1 MDHSQGFDD
10 QQARTHVPGHGG
22 QCPGT
27 PPTETG
33 PSSPQEPPRGRLAR
47 RLLAGGAA
55 LVLGGGLLV
64 GGRVLAPA
72 DGPTT
77 ASVVVPGTTSGSAP
91 VLEVPAPGGGG
102 AQRWGGWGGTRNGG
116 SGSSSATL
124 EATTASAEQQA
135 GLVIIETTLGYQEAA
150 AAGTGIVLTSDGVVL
165 TNNHVVSGS
174 TEVQVTLGENGETY
188 PARVVGTD
196 ATHDV
201 AVLQL
206 DDASGL
212 TTAAIDQDGSLAIGD
227 AVTAVGNA
235 EGGGEL
241 LAAPG
246 VVSALEETIT
256 TQDEGTT
263 AGRTLDGLIEIDAD
277 VVAGDSGGAVYD
289 ADGEVVGM
297 TTAASSGAAAI
308 TGYAIPVADAL
319 DIAAQILAGDESG
332 TVSIGYPAF
341 LGVQLGTSSST
352 MQVLPGGPGASPQRG
367 TTPAGA
373 TIAGVIDGTPAAGTG
388 LAAGDT
394 ITAVDGT
401 AVGSSDA
408 LSQTLSGYDPGDTV
422 TLTWT
427 SAADGTTQTAD
438 VTLAEGPAA

>member
-10 QQARTHVPGHGG
+10 QQARTHVPGDGG
-22 QCPGT
+22 PGSGT
-27 PPTETG
+27 PLTEPGPT
-33 PSSPQEPPRGRLAR
+33 SPQEPPRGRRAR

-55 LVLGGGLLV
+55 LALAGGLLV
-64 GGRVLAPA
+64 GGSVLGST
-72 DGPTT
+72 DGATT
-77 ASVVVPGTTSGSAP
+77 ASVVGPGTTSRSVP
-91 VLEVPAPGGGG
+91 TFEVPVPGGRG
-102 AQRWGGWGGTRNGG
+102 AQTQGGTWGGSTG
-116 SGSSSATL
+116 SGSQTATL

-135 GLVIIETTLGYQEAA
+135 GLAIIETTLGYQDAA

-165 TNNHVVSGS
+165 TNNHVVSGA
-174 TEVQVTLGENGETY
+174 TEVQVTLGQDGTTY
-188 PARVVGTD
+188 TAQVVGTD

-206 DDASGL
+206 EGASGL

-256 TQDEGTT
+256 TQSEGSTE
-263 AGRTLDGLIEIDAD
+263 GRTLDGLIEIDAD

-297 TTAASSGAAAI
+297 TTAASSGTAAI
-308 TGYAIPVADAL
+308 TGYAIPVGDAL

-332 TVSIGYPAF
+332 TVTIGYPAF
-341 LGVQLGTSSST
+341 LGVQLGTSST
-352 MQVLPGGPGASPQRG
+352 TQTLPGGPGTSRQRTG
-367 TTPAGA
+367 ATTGA

-394 ITAVDGT
+394 VTAVDGT
-401 AVGSSDA
+401 AIGSSDA
-408 LSQTLSGYDPGDTV
+408 LSQTLAGYDPGDTV

-427 SAADGTTQTAD
+427 SAADGTTRTAT